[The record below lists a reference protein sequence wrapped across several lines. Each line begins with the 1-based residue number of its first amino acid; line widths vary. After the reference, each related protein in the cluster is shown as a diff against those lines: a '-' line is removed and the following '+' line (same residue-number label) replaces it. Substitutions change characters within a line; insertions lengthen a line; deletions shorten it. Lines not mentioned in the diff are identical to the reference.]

1 MLFYIRAKGKKNFLF
16 AVVIIGKPLMKY
28 KGILF
33 HSGSTDEIALRD
45 FGGNP
50 VVSMSKKHT
59 WEGSFGKR
67 ERQDPQEVT
76 GQSSI
81 LCK

>member
-45 FGGNP
+45 FGGKPGSLN
-50 VVSMSKKHT
+50 VKKT
-59 WEGSFGKR
+59 YLGRIFW
-67 ERQDPQEVT
+67 
-76 GQSSI
+76 
-81 LCK
+81 